1 MNSSLQSWINRHIY
15 TIVFVGDG
23 AAGATYLI
31 ERYTTGHIPT
41 DYIPTVFDNF
51 AVNVL
56 VGGSRVTLG

>member
-1 MNSSLQSWINRHIY
+1 M
-15 TIVFVGDG
+15 FVGDG

-31 ERYTTGHIPT
+31 QRYTTGVMPT
-41 DYIPTVFDNF
+41 DYIPTVYDNF

>member
-1 MNSSLQSWINRHIY
+1 M
-15 TIVFVGDG
+15 FVGDG

-31 ERYTTGHIPT
+31 ERYSNGRIPT
-41 DYIPTVFDNF
+41 DYIPTIFDNY